1 MAEVMRGLEDDPSEE
16 LKHFAFGM
24 RYAAGLLG
32 MPEGS
37 STYDWTLERSQTQG
51 IPIQG
56 LRATRRDKILRALTR
71 R

>member
-1 MAEVMRGLEDDPSEE
+1 MAEV
-16 LKHFAFGM
+16 M

-32 MPEGS
+32 MPEGT
-37 STYDWTLERSQTQG
+37 STYDWKLERAETQG

-56 LRATRRDKILRALTR
+56 LRATRREKILRALMR